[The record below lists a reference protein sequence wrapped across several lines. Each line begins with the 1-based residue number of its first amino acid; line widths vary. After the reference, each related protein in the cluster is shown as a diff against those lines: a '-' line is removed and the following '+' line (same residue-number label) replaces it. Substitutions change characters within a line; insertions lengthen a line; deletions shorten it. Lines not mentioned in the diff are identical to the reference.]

1 MLVVIHPDKEKAS
14 EQAAK
19 IVADQVRRKPG
30 SVLGLPTGSSPL
42 AMYSELIKMH
52 RDESLDLSQVTTF
65 NLDEYF
71 GLSPKHPQSF
81 YRYIHEN
88 FLDHVNI
95 KTENTHVPDGAS
107 PDFSTTCA
115 GYEASIKISGGIDLQ
130 ILGIGRTGHI
140 GFNEPTS
147 SLASRTRLKTLSDE
161 TISDNSRISGD
172 IPPVAITMGIA
183 TILEA
188 KRILL
193 LAFGETKADAVAKAI
208 EGPISSSCSASALQM
223 HPHVTFILDERAAA
237 KLSHRSYYDRVV
249 EQTKKYSPELL
260 GISHES

>member
-1 MLVVIHPDKEKAS
+1 MLVVIHSDQAKAS
-14 EQAAK
+14 DQAAR
-19 IVADQVRRKPG
+19 IVANQVRRKPG
-30 SVLGLPTGSSPL
+30 SVLGLPTGNSPL
-42 AMYSELIKMH
+42 AMYSELIRMH
-52 RDESLDLSQVTTF
+52 QEEGLDLSRVVTF

-71 GLSPKHPQSF
+71 GLDRGHPQSF
-81 YRYIHEN
+81 FRYIHEN
-88 FLDHVNI
+88 FLDRVNI
-95 KTENTHVPDGAS
+95 KPENVHIPDGTLT
-107 PDFSTTCA
+107 DFSKTSA
-115 GYEASIKISGGIDLQ
+115 EYEAAIKNAGGIDLQ

-161 TISDNSRISGD
+161 TIGDNSKISGD

-193 LAFGETKADAVAKAI
+193 LAFGESKADAVSKAI

-223 HPHVTFILDERAAA
+223 HPHVTFILDEDAAA

>member
-1 MLVVIHPDKEKAS
+1 MLVVIHPEQEKAC
-14 EQAAK
+14 EQAARM
-19 IVADQVRRKPG
+19 VADQVQRKPN
-30 SVLGLPTGSSPL
+30 SVLGLPTGNSPL
-42 AMYSELIKMH
+42 AMYSELIRMH
-52 RDESLDLSQVTTF
+52 RHYGLDLSRVTTF

-71 GLSPKHPQSF
+71 GLASDHPQSF

-88 FLDHVNI
+88 FLDHVDI
-95 KTENTHVPDGAS
+95 APENAHIPDGTAT
-107 PDFSTTCA
+107 DFLMTCSE
-115 GYEASIKISGGIDLQ
+115 YESSIKMAGGIDLQ

-161 TISDNSRISGD
+161 TIGDNSKISGD
-172 IPPVAITMGIA
+172 IPTVAITMGIA

-193 LAFGETKADAVAKAI
+193 LAFGDAKAEAVAKAI

-223 HPHVTFILDERAAA
+223 HPDVTFILDGAAAA
-237 KLSHRSYYDRVV
+237 KLAHRKYYDRVV
-249 EQTKKYSPELL
+249 EQTMKFSPERLPL
-260 GISHES
+260 ADD

>member
-14 EQAAK
+14 IQAAK
-19 IVADQVRRKPG
+19 IVAGQIRRKPG
-30 SVLGLPTGSSPL
+30 SVLGLSTGSTPI
-42 AMYSELIKMH
+42 ATYAELIRMH
-52 RDESLDLSQVTTF
+52 REERLDFSAATTF

-71 GLSPKHPQSF
+71 GISREHPQSF
-81 YRYIHEN
+81 YRHIHEN
-88 FLDHVNI
+88 FLDQINV
-95 KTENTHVPDGAS
+95 KAESTHIPDGS
-107 PDFSTTCA
+107 STDFAKTCSD
-115 GYEASIKISGGIDLQ
+115 YEAAIREAGGIDLQ

-161 TISDNSRISGD
+161 TISDNSKISGD
-172 IPPVAITMGIA
+172 IPTVAITMGIG

-193 LAFGETKADAVAKAI
+193 LAFGEAKAEAVAKAI

-223 HPHVTFILDERAAA
+223 HGDVRFILDEAAA
-237 KLSHRSYYDRVV
+237 ARLTHRSYYDRVV
-249 EQTKKYSPELL
+249 EQTRKYSPDLL
-260 GISHES
+260 GISHE

>member
-1 MLVVIHPDKEKAS
+1 MLVVIRSDQEKAS

-19 IVADQVRRKPG
+19 IVVDQVRRKPD
-30 SVLGLPTGSSPL
+30 SVIGLPTGSSPL
-42 AMYSELIKMH
+42 AMYSGLIRMH
-52 RDESLDLSQVTTF
+52 RDEGLDLSRVTTF

-71 GLSPKHPQSF
+71 GLTREHSQSF
-81 YRYIHEN
+81 FRYIHEN

-95 KTENTHVPDGAS
+95 KPENAHIPDGLS
-107 PDFSTTCA
+107 PDFARTCA
-115 GYEASIKISGGIDLQ
+115 DYERAIRDAGGIDLQ

-161 TISDNSRISGD
+161 TINDNSKISGD
-172 IPPVAITMGIA
+172 IPTVAITMGIG

-188 KRILL
+188 KKILL
-193 LAFGETKADAVAKAI
+193 LAFGHAKAEAIAKAI
-208 EGPISSSCSASALQM
+208 EGPITSSCSASSLQM
-223 HPHVTFILDERAAA
+223 HPSVTFLIDEAAA
-237 KLSHRSYYDRVV
+237 SKLSHRKYYDRVV

-260 GISHES
+260 GVSND